1 LDLYAVVLAVGFF
14 AGCVGGV
21 VGTGASAILL
31 PVLAWAFGPMQAVPL
46 MVIAAVMANLAR
58 VGLWWRDVSWRAVVL
73 YSLPGVPAA
82 MLGARTLLRLPA
94 RHLDLSLGIFF
105 LLLVPLRRRLP
116 AACARL
122 NDWQLALAGGGIGY
136 LTGLLFATGPLS
148 VTAFA
153 AYGLVNGAFLA
164 TESASA
170 LAFYLAKA
178 GVFGGSGV
186 LPVAVLLK
194 GCLVGS
200 SLMAGTA
207 LGKRIV
213 LGMSPARFRYAMD
226 VVLLWG
232 GVSFMIGAFRA

>member
-1 LDLYAVVLAVGFF
+1 M
-14 AGCVGGV
+14 
-21 VGTGASAILL
+21 LL
-31 PVLAWAFGPMQAVPL
+31 PVLVWAFGPMQAVPL
-46 MVIAAVMANLAR
+46 MAIAAVMANLAR
-58 VGLWWRDVSWRAVVL
+58 VGLWWRDVDWRAVML

-82 MLGARTLLRLPA
+82 MLGACTLLRLPA
-94 RHLDLSLGIFF
+94 RRVELCLGIFF
-105 LLLVPLRRRLP
+105 LLLIPLRRRL
-116 AACARL
+116 AGACARI
-122 NDWQLALAGGGIGY
+122 NDWQLALAGGAIGY

-148 VTAFA
+148 VTVFA

-170 LAFYLAKA
+170 LVFYLAKA

-186 LPVAVLLK
+186 LPVALLLK

-232 GVSFMIGAFRA
+232 GVSFMIGAVRA

>member
-1 LDLYAVVLAVGFF
+1 
-14 AGCVGGV
+14 
-21 VGTGASAILL
+21 
-31 PVLAWAFGPMQAVPL
+31 M
-46 MVIAAVMANLAR
+46 
-58 VGLWWRDVSWRAVVL
+58 
-73 YSLPGVPAA
+73 
-82 MLGARTLLRLPA
+82 
-94 RHLDLSLGIFF
+94 
-105 LLLVPLRRRLP
+105 
-116 AACARL
+116 
-122 NDWQLALAGGGIGY
+122 
-136 LTGLLFATGPLS
+136 
-148 VTAFA
+148 TAFA